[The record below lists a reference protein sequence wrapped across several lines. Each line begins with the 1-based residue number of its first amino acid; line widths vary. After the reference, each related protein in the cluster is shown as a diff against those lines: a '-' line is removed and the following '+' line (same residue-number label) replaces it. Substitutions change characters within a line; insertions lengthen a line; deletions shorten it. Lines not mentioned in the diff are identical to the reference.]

1 MSVKEKEMSPSVMSL
16 LFFLISVVIGSESNV
31 VYVSNDGI
39 DDPTCLNGGSQSCAN
54 LTLVLDRIR
63 HQNNA
68 AVYIEPG
75 HYDLSPTV
83 RLTFEQVQNISITS
97 TAIWE
102 DEGMVDISC
111 QGTTSGLSFSNC
123 TNVTIAGLSF
133 IGCGMEHNSTSLN
146 FKTRKGF
153 LTFFAAL
160 YFEGCSFITLNS
172 VSVSN
177 SLGIA
182 VQFYYTPN
190 VNIINSDFIN
200 NTLGMYNIS
209 GGVYIEFPYCFP
221 GKKCNKTNIPT
232 KYVTNSQYIISGCN
246 FINNEARNVLDNPNR
261 YIFPVHFYH
270 VAFGHGGGLSVF
282 FKGDASDCTVIVEDC
297 TFTNNTAE
305 LGGGAYFDMQ
315 DSSNNNH
322 VIMSGGNVFNGNNAT
337 EFGGGAYLSFI
348 FAKKFG
354 TIQSCS
360 YNISGTLFHGN
371 NAVHGGGLYYY
382 TTRQDCD
389 NYQLANSL
397 ELINCT
403 WSQNKAQSGAGLH
416 LFAFHAIEE
425 GVVGLVSITSAI
437 FEGNVIEDLDRLDR
451 KGLSFGALFTDKVPI
466 CFHETATF
474 RNTKGTSLIAFQ
486 SKVSF
491 SDDVSVSFISNS
503 GIYGG
508 AIALYFSTVMLIH
521 ENVTLEFINNAAS
534 SLGGAIYVENVGQGG
549 TPNTCFLQY
558 YDFRVL
564 PRNWAANFIFK
575 NNKADNVD
583 NSIYSSSI
591 DSCILGRL
599 FGVFDKEDIND
610 VFCWNGE
617 TALWEYNNHTD
628 TQTCMQ
634 QIVTAPA
641 RLISN
646 YSISN
651 PLQVIPGKKVHM
663 GIVAEDDQG
672 QDVTSNLV
680 LHATSHSPQE
690 VSIDRDINYISNN
703 ELILYKLSRSVTNVT
718 ISLNTVSEVLQQV
731 QIYAELMDCPPGLNL
746 NANGRCSCV
755 GDFSD
760 RVECYDST
768 FSSFLLRGY
777 WIGQYK
783 GDTVVGHCRNC
794 KYLSESVEGR
804 FPLGDNFSYVDDIL
818 CGEHQN
824 GTLCSSCAMEGY
836 APAINFDEFN
846 CVDCSSTAAGI
857 SLFIFLD
864 IIMPFALLVAIFFS
878 DVPLTSGLL
887 HGPILF
893 GQMITTVI
901 PLDGDGIITYESIF
915 NQKATV
921 RAEKVYFTLYDIF
934 NAEFFMSFQNF
945 CVSKNLSYAGIISL
959 QYLSAFLPFV
969 FVVLVALV
977 YYCEDVDFS
986 KICCHRIYFEK
997 PNCLKNF
1004 SWASRFKNSP
1014 NALATFILLSYTKIA
1029 VITGYLLTPA
1039 NLWTAN
1045 VSTSYSDRL
1054 VMYLDGTIDYDL
1066 SPGSD
1071 YLVFFLL
1078 AIFLGIPFLLAVPLF
1093 LFCFRANNP
1102 MKNGGFF
1109 NHLLQQFQ
1117 KELCENLDD
1126 FAATVKDDDKN
1137 ANSQD
1142 HNEKDHEHIGRC
1154 CHVKCLL
1161 SKKNNNC
1168 LCKYQQLATKY
1179 CIISFYTEWS
1189 RHDFRWLAGG
1199 FFILRLIL
1207 ILPYMV
1213 AYNVN
1218 IQYILQFTVC
1228 MISGVAIIAL
1238 RPYKRKVHK
1247 YIDPNA
1253 VEAGSLLLL
1262 ALLIAI
1268 SMYQYTYSVT
1278 GIQLSQWA
1286 YVLQSLL
1293 VWLPLIWFV
1302 VIYIRL
1308 FKERYS
1314 AKLIKCYKSCKKSSN
1329 SNVNPVIINN
1339 PNIQESLLK

>member
-1 MSVKEKEMSPSVMSL
+1 MSPCLLSL
-16 LFFLISVVIGSESNV
+16 LFFLISVVIGSESTV
-31 VYVSNDGI
+31 VYVSNYGI

-54 LTLVLDRIR
+54 LTLVLDYIR

-75 HYDLSPTV
+75 HYDLLPTV
-83 RLTFEQVQNISITS
+83 RLTFEQVQNVYI
-97 TAIWE
+97 ARNGN
-102 DEGMVDISC
+102 EGIVDISC
-111 QGTTSGLSFSNC
+111 NGTTSGLSFSNC
-123 TNVTIAGLSF
+123 TNATITGLSF

-146 FKTRKGF
+146 FTTRKGF

-160 YFEGCSFITLNS
+160 HFEGCSNITLDSIS
-172 VSVSN
+172 VSD

-221 GKKCNKTNIPT
+221 GEKCNKTNIPT
-232 KYVTNSQYIISGCN
+232 KYVTNSQYIISGCT

-261 YIFPVHFYH
+261 YIFPVQYYH

-282 FKGDASDCTVIVEDC
+282 FKGNASDCTVIVEDC

-322 VIMSGGNVFNGNNAT
+322 VIMSGGNVFNGNTAAD
-337 EFGGGAYLSFI
+337 FGGGAYLSFI
-348 FAKKFG
+348 FVKKFG
-354 TIQSCS
+354 TIESSS

-466 CFHETATF
+466 RFHETATF

-486 SKVSF
+486 SEVSF

-521 ENVTLEFINNAAS
+521 KSVTLEFINNTAS

-617 TALWEYNNHTD
+617 TALWEYNNRTD

-634 QIVTAPA
+634 QILTAPA

-663 GIVAEDDQG
+663 DIMAKDDQG

-690 VSIDRDINYISNN
+690 VSIDKDINYISNN
-703 ELILYKLSRSVTNVT
+703 ELILYKLSPSVTNVT
-718 ISLNTVSEVLQQV
+718 ISLNTVNEVLHQV
-731 QIYAELMDCPPGLNL
+731 QIYAQLMDCPPGLSL
-746 NANGRCSCV
+746 NANGKCSCV

-760 RVECYDST
+760 RVECHDST
-768 FSSFLLRGY
+768 FSSYLLRGY

-794 KYLSESVEGR
+794 KYLSESAEGR
-804 FPLGDNFSYVDDIL
+804 FPLGDNFSYVDYIL
-818 CGEHQN
+818 CGEHQS

-857 SLFIFLD
+857 SLFILLD
-864 IIMPFALLVAIFFS
+864 IIMPFVLLFGIFLL
-878 DVPLTSGLL
+878 DLPLTSGLL

-901 PLDGDGIITYESIF
+901 PLDGDGIITYENIF

-921 RAEKVYFTLYDIF
+921 GAEKAYCTLYDIF

-945 CVSKNLSYAGIISL
+945 CISKNWSYAGIILL
-959 QYLSAFLPFV
+959 QYLSAFLPLFFVV
-969 FVVLVALV
+969 FVALM
-977 YYCEDVDFS
+977 YCCEDVHFRF
-986 KICCHRIYFEK
+986 RINCRK
-997 PNCLKNF
+997 PKCFQNF
-1004 SWASRFKNSP
+1004 FWASRFKNSP
-1014 NALATFILLSYTKIA
+1014 NTLATFILLSYTKIA

-1039 NLWTAN
+1039 SLWTAN

-1066 SPGSD
+1066 SPGSH
-1071 YLVFFLL
+1071 YLKYFIL
-1078 AIFLGIPFLLAVPLF
+1078 AIIFGIPFLLAVPLF
-1093 LFCFRANNP
+1093 LFCLRAHDPAN
-1102 MKNGGFF
+1102 NGGFF
-1109 NHLLQQFQ
+1109 NHLLHQFQ
-1117 KELCENLDD
+1117 KEFCESLDD
-1126 FAATVKDDDKN
+1126 FAATVENVSLNND
-1137 ANSQD
+1137 AITNSQD
-1142 HNEKDHEHIGRC
+1142 GYKKDYDHIGRC
-1154 CHVKCLL
+1154 CHVKCFL
-1161 SKKNNNC
+1161 SMKNNNC

-1179 CIISFYTEWS
+1179 CRISFYTEWS

-1213 AYNVN
+1213 AYNVI

-1247 YIDPNA
+1247 YVDPNA

-1268 SMYQYTYSVT
+1268 SMYQYTYTVT

-1314 AKLIKCYKSCKKSSN
+1314 AKLIKCYESCKKSSN